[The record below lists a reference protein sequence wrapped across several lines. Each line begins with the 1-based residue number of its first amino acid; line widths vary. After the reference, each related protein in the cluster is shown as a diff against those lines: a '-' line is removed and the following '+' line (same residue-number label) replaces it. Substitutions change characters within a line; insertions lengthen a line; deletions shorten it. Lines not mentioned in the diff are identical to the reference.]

1 MKILVVVS
9 DLILGGITTSAF
21 NFSNEMVERGHDVTF
36 LDISG
41 TLRETDLPNPKIRIA
56 ELRGKSK
63 YWNLTA
69 KNSKGLSPIKHK
81 MLGVIKK
88 VAIRIDLWYKLIFN
102 KYVVDGEFDVALAF
116 RQCEPCYY
124 FVLNCV
130 NAKKKIGFVHGEL
143 RFMGDISSW
152 KKYMTSFDKIAYVSN
167 SVKEQFVSAYP
178 ELSDNAVAVYNMFN
192 VENIQKLSQEKPAVE
207 FDKTKKNIVTVCRI
221 DNAFKQTNWIIEIC
235 EKLKKDA
242 STPFHWYVLGD
253 GVDYDDMVKL
263 VKEKGIEDVLTFA
276 GNQNNPYSIV
286 KNADFTVLT
295 SKSEAYPMVVF
306 ESFILGKPIIVTYYE
321 TGKEMIEENKNGLI
335 SQQDLTDLY
344 NKVKAMI
351 DDENGIFTE
360 CAEFMSTYTYNNDKP
375 YQQFLSAL
383 EE

>member
-41 TLRETDLPNPKIRIA
+41 TLRETDLPNPKIRIS

-63 YWNLTA
+63 YWNITA
-69 KNSKGLSPIKHK
+69 KNSKGLSPLKHK
-81 MLGVIKK
+81 ILGVIKK

-152 KKYMTSFDKIAYVSN
+152 KKYMTSFNKIAYVSN
-167 SVKEQFVSAYP
+167 AVKEQFVVAYP
-178 ELSDNAVAVYNMFN
+178 ELSDNAVTVYNMFN

-207 FDKTKKNIVTVCRI
+207 FDKTKK
-221 DNAFKQTNWIIEIC
+221 
-235 EKLKKDA
+235 
-242 STPFHWYVLGD
+242 
-253 GVDYDDMVKL
+253 
-263 VKEKGIEDVLTFA
+263 
-276 GNQNNPYSIV
+276 
-286 KNADFTVLT
+286 
-295 SKSEAYPMVVF
+295 
-306 ESFILGKPIIVTYYE
+306 
-321 TGKEMIEENKNGLI
+321 
-335 SQQDLTDLY
+335 
-344 NKVKAMI
+344 
-351 DDENGIFTE
+351 
-360 CAEFMSTYTYNNDKP
+360 
-375 YQQFLSAL
+375 
-383 EE
+383 